1 MSPFYNS
8 TLSNADVNEQ
18 ISSLLDE
25 IALGNWT
32 IVLYNDDVNTFD
44 WVVSCLVKYCGHDAI
59 QAEQCA
65 WFVHTKGKYA
75 VKSGPKNRMSPICE
89 ALCEK
94 GLSAVLEYKE

>member
-1 MSPFYNS
+1 MFPVYNS
-8 TLSNADVNEQ
+8 TITNADVNEQ

-44 WVVSCLVKYCGHDAI
+44 WVVSCLVKYCQHDAI

-75 VKSGPKNRMSPICE
+75 VKSGQKSRLAPICE
-89 ALCEK
+89 TLCEK
-94 GLSAVLEYKE
+94 GLSAVLEFKD

>member
-1 MSPFYNS
+1 MLSVYNS
-8 TLSNADVNEQ
+8 TLTNADVNEQ

-44 WVVSCLVKYCGHDAI
+44 WVVSCLVKYCI

-75 VKSGPKNRMSPICE
+75 VKRGQKSRLAPICE
-89 ALCEK
+89 TLCEK
-94 GLSAVLEYKE
+94 GLSAVLEFKD